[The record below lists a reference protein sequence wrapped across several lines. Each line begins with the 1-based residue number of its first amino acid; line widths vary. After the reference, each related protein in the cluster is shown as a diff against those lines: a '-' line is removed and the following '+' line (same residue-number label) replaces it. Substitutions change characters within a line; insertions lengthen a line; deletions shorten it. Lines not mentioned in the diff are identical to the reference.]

1 MRRSFA
7 TRIYSKNG
15 YEKIERKFKL
25 LSILDKNRV
34 DDFLNSRLILCM
46 LVFCVLL
53 VWSKS
58 GFILAPLVT
67 LVVYLGYEYFYL
79 DYRIKN
85 RQKVLETEAIYFFE
99 VLALTIESGCN
110 LKGAIAVTTRAID
123 NEISKEFK
131 RAISEVDMGKSLA
144 EALENMKKR
153 IPSDSINNAIL
164 NITQSNIFGSSI
176 IESLYNQIDFLREKQ
191 IQDIKTEIV
200 KLPTKISAISVVF
213 FVPIML
219 LLILAPVVLN
229 YILG

>member
-1 MRRSFA
+1 MKRSFA
-7 TRIYSKNG
+7 TRIYSKKG
-15 YEKIERKFKL
+15 YKKIENKFKL
-25 LSILDKNRV
+25 LGIIDTNKV
-34 DDFLNSRLILCM
+34 DDFLNSRLILCI
-46 LVFCVLL
+46 FIFFVLL

-67 LVVYLGYEYFYL
+67 LITYMFFEYFYL
-79 DYRIKN
+79 DHRIKV
-85 RQKVLETEAIYFFE
+85 RQKVLENEAIYFFE
-99 VLALTIESGCN
+99 VLALTIESGRN
-110 LKGAIAVTTRAID
+110 LKGAIEVTTKAID

-131 RAISEVDMGKSLA
+131 KAISEVDMGKSLS
-144 EALENMKKR
+144 EALDNMKRR
-153 IPSDSINNAIL
+153 IPSDTINNAIL

-176 IESLYNQIDFLREKQ
+176 ISSLYNQIDFLREKQ

-200 KLPTKISAISVVF
+200 KLPTKISAVSVVF